1 VTDRDPERASLR
13 AAAQQKGVAIDDFT
27 FPDDRQVILGELR
40 FHYLDWGGPS
50 DQAIV
55 FLHGFALT
63 AHTWDLVCLTLRP
76 DYRCIALDL
85 RGHGDSEWHPG
96 LEYGVGAMAG
106 DVERLID
113 ALGLE
118 RPILVGMSMG
128 GVAALQYA
136 ISHSGRLG
144 ALVVVEAGAAPRAGG
159 IARMRAF
166 VQQEDEH
173 DSIEDFVAQA
183 MRFNSRRD
191 PEILRESLRH
201 NLRRLWN
208 GRWTWKYDRR
218 HLGVIPGEHHLRSL
232 EAIAAQSGAI
242 ACPTLVVRG
251 ALSDLFGERD
261 LAVVAGRI
269 TGARSATVEHAGHN
283 VQGDDP
289 AGFAAVLRE
298 FLGPAGT

>member
-1 VTDRDPERASLR
+1 VTDRDAERASLC
-13 AAAQQKGVAIDDFT
+13 AAARQKGVAIDEFT
-27 FPDDRQVILGELR
+27 FPDDRQVILDELR
-40 FHYLDWGGPS
+40 FHYLDWRGPS
-50 DQAIV
+50 DRVIV

-63 AHTWDLVCLTLRP
+63 AHTWDLVCLALRR
-76 DYRCIALDL
+76 DYRCIALDM

-96 LEYGVGAMAG
+96 LEYGIGAMAG

-113 ALGLE
+113 ALALE

-128 GVAALQYA
+128 GVVALRYA
-136 ISHSGRLG
+136 ISRSIRLG
-144 ALVVVEAGAAPRAGG
+144 ALVVVEAGAAPRADGV
-159 IARMRAF
+159 ARMRAF
-166 VQQEDEH
+166 VEQEHEH

-201 NLRRLWN
+201 NLRRQWN

-232 EAIAAQSGAI
+232 EAIAAESGAI

-251 ALSDLFGERD
+251 ALSDLFGEQD
-261 LAVVAGRI
+261 LATVAGRI
-269 TGARSATVEHAGHN
+269 GGARSATVAQAGHN

-289 AGFAAVLRE
+289 AGFVAVLQD
-298 FLGPAGT
+298 FLRSIGS